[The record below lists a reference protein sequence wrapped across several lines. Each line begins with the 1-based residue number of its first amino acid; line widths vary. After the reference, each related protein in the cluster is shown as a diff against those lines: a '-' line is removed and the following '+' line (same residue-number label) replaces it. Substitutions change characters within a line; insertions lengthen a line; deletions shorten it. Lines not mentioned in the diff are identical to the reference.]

1 MFESIFSSISSSAG
15 AAGTTISIGIALLT
29 IIVSFLLG
37 ALISLTYMKTNNKNG
52 MYSQNFALTLVIIP
66 TVIAIIV
73 LLIGSNVA
81 RAFSLAGAFS
91 IIKFRSAPG
100 DPKDISYV
108 LFTMAAGL
116 ACGVGYFGYA
126 GLFTVFLCALMFM
139 LSLFNFGAKKTT
151 YKLLKITIP
160 EDLDYEGAFDDIFAK
175 FTTAHELI
183 KVKTTDLGSLFQ
195 LVYNVSMDNKV
206 SQKEFLDAL
215 RCRNGNLNI
224 TLSMDVDRSEY

>member
-1 MFESIFSSISSSAG
+1 MFESILNAVSNTGATGTSISV
-15 AAGTTISIGIALLT
+15 TTALLT
-29 IIVSFLLG
+29 IIISFILG
-37 ALISLTYMKTNNKNG
+37 GLISITYMKTNNKEG
-52 MYSQNFALTLVIIP
+52 FYSQNFALTLVIIP

-116 ACGVGYFGYA
+116 ASGVGYFGYA
-126 GLFTVFLCALMFM
+126 VLFTVFLCLLMFI
-139 LSLFNFGAKKTT
+139 LNLFNFGAKKTSH
-151 YKLLKITIP
+151 KILKITIP
-160 EDLDYEGAFDDIFAK
+160 EDLNYEGVFDDVFAE
-175 FTTAHELI
+175 FTTACNLI

-195 LVYNVSMDNKV
+195 LVYTVTMDNKV
-206 SQKEFLDAL
+206 SQKELLDAL

-224 TLSMDVDRSEY
+224 TLSMNADTSEY

>member
-1 MFESIFSSISSSAG
+1 M
-15 AAGTTISIGIALLT
+15 TIV
-29 IIVSFLLG
+29 VSFVLG
-37 ALISLTYMKTNNKNG
+37 GIISFTYMKTSSKG
-52 MYSQNFALTLVIIP
+52 GYSQNFSLTLIIIP

-81 RAFSLAGAFS
+81 RAFSLAGTFS

-116 ACGVGYFGYA
+116 ACGVGFFGYA
-126 GLFTVFLCALMFM
+126 VLFTVFLCLLMFA
-139 LSLFNFGAKKTT
+139 LSILNFGAKKTSQ
-151 YKLLKITIP
+151 KLLKITIP
-160 EDLDYEGAFDDIFAK
+160 ENLDYEGAFDDVFEK
-175 FTTAHELI
+175 FTTDYELI

-195 LVYNVSMDNKV
+195 LVYIVTMDNKL
-206 SQKEFLDAL
+206 SQKEFLDEL

-224 TLSMDVDRSEY
+224 TLSMKPDSPEY